1 MFVLA
6 EILIAPFIL
15 FMIFIAPLWLI
26 LHYRSKKQV
35 SQGLSEHEHRQLLEL
50 AHKAEKMADRVET
63 LEALL
68 DQESPQCWRSARLV
82 ASESFGTTSR
92 FV

>member
-1 MFVLA
+1 MWDSEVIIVPVVMFT
-6 EILIAPFIL
+6 
-15 FMIFIAPLWLI
+15 IFVAPLWLI

-50 AHKAEKMADRVET
+50 AQKAEKMADRVET

-68 DQESPQCWRSARLV
+68 DQESPQWRRKV
-82 ASESFGTTSR
+82 
-92 FV
+92 

>member
-1 MFVLA
+1 MDLDVLV
-6 EILIAPFIL
+6 APIII
-15 FMIFIAPLWLI
+15 FMLVVAPLWLI

-50 AHKAEKMADRVET
+50 ANKAEKMADRVET

-68 DQESPQCWRSARLV
+68 DQESPQWRRKV
-82 ASESFGTTSR
+82 
-92 FV
+92 

>member
-1 MFVLA
+1 MFDAEVLM
-6 EILIAPFIL
+6 APIIV
-15 FMIFIAPLWLI
+15 FMVVVAPLWLI

-50 AHKAEKMADRVET
+50 AQKADKMAVRVET

-68 DQESPQCWRSARLV
+68 DQEAPQWRRKV
-82 ASESFGTTSR
+82 
-92 FV
+92 

>member
-1 MFVLA
+1 MFDA
-6 EILIAPFIL
+6 EVFVAPIII
-15 FMIFIAPLWLI
+15 FMVVVAPLLLI

-50 AHKAEKMADRVET
+50 AQKADKMADRVET

-68 DQESPQCWRSARLV
+68 DQEAPQWRRKV
-82 ASESFGTTSR
+82 
-92 FV
+92 

>member
-1 MFVLA
+1 MFDSEV
-6 EILIAPFIL
+6 IIVPFVM
-15 FMIFIAPLWLI
+15 FTIFVAPLWLI

-50 AHKAEKMADRVET
+50 AQKAEKMADRVET

-68 DQESPQCWRSARLV
+68 DQEAPQWRRKV
-82 ASESFGTTSR
+82 
-92 FV
+92 

>member
-1 MFVLA
+1 MFDAEVLV
-6 EILIAPFIL
+6 APIII
-15 FMIFIAPLWLI
+15 FMIVVAPLWLI

-50 AHKAEKMADRVET
+50 AQKADKMADRVET

-68 DQESPQCWRSARLV
+68 DQEAPQWRRKV
-82 ASESFGTTSR
+82 
-92 FV
+92 

>member
-1 MFVLA
+1 MFDVEVLM
-6 EILIAPFIL
+6 APIIV
-15 FMIFIAPLWLI
+15 FMVVVAPLWLI

-50 AHKAEKMADRVET
+50 AQKADKMAERVET

-68 DQESPQCWRSARLV
+68 DQEAPQWRRKV
-82 ASESFGTTSR
+82 
-92 FV
+92 

>member
-1 MFVLA
+1 MFDSEV
-6 EILIAPFIL
+6 IIVPFVM
-15 FMIFIAPLWLI
+15 FMIFVAPLWLI

-50 AHKAEKMADRVET
+50 AQKAEKMTDRIET

-68 DQESPQCWRSARLV
+68 DQESPQWRQKV
-82 ASESFGTTSR
+82 
-92 FV
+92 